1 MSTTT
6 TARASQA
13 QPPADV
19 RLSRRQFTLAAG
31 GAALTVA
38 IPLGAQTPPPPAAPA
53 SGAAPAVRP
62 PVNRAPTSFIRI
74 AADGTVTFLL
84 PTCEMGQG
92 IHTAQAMILA
102 EELGADWSRVRTAMP
117 EQVTPDYRL
126 PMGQQRSVGSFGVRF
141 WHDPLRRA
149 AAQTRELLTLAAAER
164 LSVPPAA
171 LTAENGH
178 IVHAP
183 TGRRVPFGDLVQAA
197 AALPVPQ
204 SPVLLPIEQRRLTGK
219 TMHRLDTPDK
229 VTGRALYAVDMKAPG
244 MWHGAV
250 RLSPVFRAEVE
261 SMDPASVR
269 GMPGVEAVVPVPG
282 GAVVVARSWWQAKQA
297 ADKLTIRFKA
307 TPHDRVGTPELEA
320 RMRAALEG
328 GMVPPALQRGD
339 PEAVFRAAH
348 QVVEADYAV
357 PLLAHAC
364 MEPINCMAQA
374 GADRLVLWTGT
385 QGQDIL
391 LRDCGRIGG
400 YLPEQ
405 VFFHNAYL
413 GGGFGRK
420 THSDAAVQAM
430 LASRAVGGR
439 PVKVLWSRADD
450 MQQGQYRQ
458 TMMCRMRAALDADGR
473 IQGLRVRVAGPQMGR
488 EYGVALINGVAD
500 PFSLTGIIDMHY
512 QIPNLLV
519 EHAVVPVPMALS
531 PWRSIA
537 NSFTGFFVEAFIN
550 ECAAA
555 AGKDPLQFRRL
566 HLQGRARMLAVLDR
580 VAESANWGSP
590 APAGVA
596 RGLAVVDSYGSPVA
610 QVVEARLQNGHIR
623 VDKVHVAIDC
633 GRAINPGQVEAQM
646 SGGVVDALS
655 VALRAK
661 ITIKDGRTEQSSY
674 GDYQILRM
682 GEEPQVITHIVDIGS
697 PLGGVGEPGVP
708 PLAPALAAAASA
720 LSGRHVRR
728 LPLSDSGLA

>member
-1 MSTTT
+1 
-6 TARASQA
+6 
-13 QPPADV
+13 
-19 RLSRRQFTLAAG
+19 
-31 GAALTVA
+31 
-38 IPLGAQTPPPPAAPA
+38 
-53 SGAAPAVRP
+53 
-62 PVNRAPTSFIRI
+62 
-74 AADGTVTFLL
+74 
-84 PTCEMGQG
+84 MGQG

-102 EELGADWSRVRTAMP
+102 EELGADWSRIRTAMP

-149 AAQTRELLTLAAAER
+149 AAQMRELLTLAAAEQ
-164 LSVPPAA
+164 LSVPPAS
-171 LTAENGH
+171 LTAESGH
-178 IVHAP
+178 VVHVA
-183 TGRRVPFGDLVQAA
+183 TGRRVAFGDLVQAA
-197 AALPVPQ
+197 SALPVPQ
-204 SPVLLPIEQRRLTGK
+204 SPVLRPAEQRKLTGK
-219 TMHRLDTPDK
+219 TTRRVDTPDK

-244 MWHGAV
+244 MLHGAV

-261 SMDPASVR
+261 SMDAASVR

-282 GAVVVARSWWQAKQA
+282 GTVVVARSWWQAKQA
-297 ADKLTIRFKA
+297 ADKLAIRFKA
-307 TPHDRVGTPELEA
+307 TTHDQIGTPELEE
-320 RMRAALEG
+320 RMRAALDG
-328 GMVPPALQRGD
+328 GAVPPALQRGD
-339 PEAVFRAAH
+339 PEASFRGAH
-348 QVVEADYAV
+348 KFVEADYAV

-391 LRDCGRIGG
+391 LRDCSRIGG
-400 YLPEQ
+400 YKPEQ

-430 LASRAVGGR
+430 LASRAMGGR

-473 IQGLRVRVAGPQMGR
+473 IQGMRVRLAGPQMGQ
-488 EYGVALINGVAD
+488 EYGVTLINGVAD
-500 PFSLTGIIDMHY
+500 PFSLNGIIDMQY

-537 NSFTGFFVEAFIN
+537 HSFTGFFVESFIN

-555 AGKDPLQFRRL
+555 AGKDPLEFRRQ
-566 HLQGRARMLAVLDR
+566 HLQGKTRMLAVLDR
-580 VAESANWGSP
+580 VAQSANWGMP

-596 RGLAVVDSYGSPVA
+596 RGLAVVESYGSTVA
-610 QVVEARLQNGHIR
+610 EIVEARLRHGHVQ

-633 GRAINPGQVEAQM
+633 GRAINPGQIEAQM
-646 SGGVVDALS
+646 SGSVVDALS

-661 ITIKDGRTEQSSY
+661 ITIKDGRTEQSSF

-682 GEEPQVITHIVDIGS
+682 GEEPQVITHIVEIGS

-708 PLAPALAAAASA
+708 PLAPALVAAAST
-720 LSGRHVRR
+720 LSAQPVRR
-728 LPLSDSGLA
+728 LPLADSGLA

>member
-6 TARASQA
+6 PAARASQTL
-13 QPPADV
+13 PPAAHG
-19 RLSRRQFTLAAG
+19 LSRRQFGLAAG
-31 GAALTVA
+31 SAVLTVA
-38 IPLGAQTPPPPAAPA
+38 IPLGAQTPPQPAAPA
-53 SGAAPAVRP
+53 PAARP
-62 PVNRAPTSFIRI
+62 PVNRAPGSFIRI
-74 AADGTVTFLL
+74 GTDGVVTFLL

-102 EELGADWSRVRTAMP
+102 EELGADWTRVRTAMP

-164 LSVPPAA
+164 LSVPPAS
-171 LTAENGH
+171 LNAEDGH
-178 IVHAP
+178 IIHAAS
-183 TGRRVPFGDLVQAA
+183 GRRVPFGDLVQAA
-197 AALPVPQ
+197 SVLPVPQ
-204 SPVLLPIEQRRLTGK
+204 TPVLRPAEQRKLTGK
-219 TMHRLDTPDK
+219 TMRRIDTPDK

-244 MWHGAV
+244 MLHGAV

-269 GMPGVEAVVPVPG
+269 GMPGVVAVVPVPN
-282 GAVVVARSWWQAKQA
+282 GAVIVARSWWQAKQA

-307 TPHDRVGTPELEA
+307 TPNDRVSTPELDE
-320 RMRAALEG
+320 RMRAALDG
-328 GMVPPALQRGD
+328 GTLPAALQRGD
-339 PEAVFRAAH
+339 MDAAFRAPH
-348 QVVEADYAV
+348 RVVEADYAV

-374 GADRLVLWTGT
+374 GPDRLDLWTGT
-385 QGQDIL
+385 QAQDIL
-391 LRDCGRIGG
+391 LRECGAAGG
-400 YLPEQ
+400 YKPEQ
-405 VFFHNAYL
+405 VYFHNAYL

-420 THSDAAVQAM
+420 TQAESAIQAM

-488 EYGVALINGVAD
+488 DNGIPLANGVVD
-500 PFSLTGIIDMHY
+500 GMSLTGIIDMQY
-512 QIPNLLV
+512 QIPHMLV
-519 EHAVVPVPMALS
+519 DHAVVPMPMALS

-537 NSFTGFFVEAFIN
+537 NSFTGFFMEAFIN

-555 AGKDPLQFRRL
+555 AGKDPLEFRRQ
-566 HLQGRARMLAVLDR
+566 HLQGRPRMLAVLDR
-580 VAESANWGSP
+580 VAQSAGWGSP

-596 RGLAVVDSYGSPVA
+596 RGLAVVESYGSPVA
-610 QVVEARLQNGHIR
+610 QVVEARLRDGH
-623 VDKVHVAIDC
+623 VKVEKVHVAIDC
-633 GRAINPGQVEAQM
+633 GRAINPGQVESQM

-661 ITIKDGRTEQSSY
+661 ITIKDGRAEQSSF

-682 GEEPQVITHIVDIGS
+682 GEEPQVLTHIVEIGS

-708 PLAPALAAAASA
+708 PLAPALAAAASI
-720 LSGRHVRR
+720 LSGKQVRR
-728 LPLSDSGLA
+728 LPLADAGLA

>member
-1 MSTTT
+1 MSTTIVT
-6 TARASQA
+6 GSQA
-13 QPPADV
+13 LLVAGQG
-19 RLSRRQFTLAAG
+19 LSRRHFMLAAG
-31 GAALTVA
+31 GSVLTVA
-38 IPLGAQTPPPPAAPA
+38 IPLGAQTPPRPPASAGAAGPAPA
-53 SGAAPAVRP
+53 PAPAY
-62 PVNRAPTSFIRI
+62 RAPASFIRI

-102 EELGADWSRVRTAMP
+102 EELGADWTRVLTAMP
-117 EQVTPDYRL
+117 DQVTPDYRL

-164 LSVPPAA
+164 LSVLPASLA
-171 LTAENGH
+171 AENGY
-178 IVHAP
+178 IVHAA
-183 TGRRVPFGDLVQAA
+183 TGRQLPFGQLVEAA
-197 AALPVPQ
+197 SLLPVPQ
-204 SPVLLPIEQRRLTGK
+204 SPMLRPADQRKLTGK
-219 TMHRLDTPDK
+219 TTLRLDTPDK

-244 MWHGAV
+244 MLHGAV

-269 GMPGVEAVVPVPG
+269 GMPGVVAVVPVPN
-282 GAVVVARSWWQAKQA
+282 GAVVVAHSWWQAKQA
-297 ADKLTIRFKA
+297 ADRLDITFKA
-307 TPHDRVGTPELEA
+307 TPNDQVGTAELDE
-320 RMRAALEG
+320 RMRAALLG
-328 GMVPPALQRGD
+328 GTVPPALQRGD
-339 PEAVFRAAH
+339 IEAAFRAPYK
-348 QVVEADYAV
+348 VVEADYAV

-374 GADRLVLWTGT
+374 GAGRLDLWTGT
-385 QGQDIL
+385 QAQDIL
-391 LRDCGRIGG
+391 IRGCTAAGG
-400 YLPEQ
+400 YKPEQ
-405 VFFHNAYL
+405 VYFHNAYL

-420 THSDAAVQAM
+420 TQAEAAIQAM

-439 PVKVLWSRADD
+439 PVKVLWARTDD
-450 MQQGQYRQ
+450 IQQGQYRQ

-473 IQGLRVRVAGPQMGR
+473 IQGWRIRVAGPQMGR
-488 EYGVALINGVAD
+488 DNGGSLVNGVID
-500 PFSLTGIIDMHY
+500 PMSLNGIVDMQY

-519 EHAVVPVPMALS
+519 EHAVVPMPMALS

-537 NSFTGFFVEAFIN
+537 HSFTGFFVEAFIN

-555 AGKDPLQFRRL
+555 AGQDPLAFRRQ
-566 HLQGRARMLAVLDR
+566 HLQGRTRMLAVLDR
-580 VAESANWGSP
+580 VAQSAHWGTP
-590 APAGVA
+590 PPAGVA
-596 RGLAVVDSYGSPVA
+596 RGLAVVESYGSPVA
-610 QVVEARLQNGHIR
+610 EVVEARLQDGR
-623 VDKVHVAIDC
+623 VKVEKVHVAIDC

-646 SGGVVDALS
+646 SGGVVDAMG

-661 ITIKDGRTEQSSY
+661 ITIKDGRAQQSSF

-708 PLAPALAAAASA
+708 PLAPALAAAASI
-720 LSGRHVRR
+720 LSGQQVRR
-728 LPLSDSGLA
+728 LPLADLGLA

>member
-6 TARASQA
+6 TPAARASQTL
-13 QPPADV
+13 PPAAHG
-19 RLSRRQFTLAAG
+19 LSRRQFGLAAG
-31 GAALTVA
+31 SAVLTVA
-38 IPLGAQTPPPPAAPA
+38 IPLGAQTPPQPAAPA
-53 SGAAPAVRP
+53 PAARP
-62 PVNRAPTSFIRI
+62 PVNRAPGSFIRI
-74 AADGTVTFLL
+74 GTDGVVTFLL

-102 EELGADWSRVRTAMP
+102 EELGADWTRVRTAMP

-164 LSVPPAA
+164 LSVPPASLA
-171 LTAENGH
+171 AEDGQIIH
-178 IVHAP
+178 VAS
-183 TGRRVPFGDLVQAA
+183 GRRVPFGDLVQAA
-197 AALPVPQ
+197 SALPVPQ
-204 SPVLLPIEQRRLTGK
+204 TPVLRPAEQRKLAGK
-219 TMHRLDTPDK
+219 TMRRIDTPGK

-244 MWHGAV
+244 MLHGAV

-269 GMPGVEAVVPVPG
+269 GMPGVVAVVPVPN

-307 TPHDRVGTPELEA
+307 TPNDRVSTPELDE
-320 RMRAALEG
+320 RMRAALDG
-328 GMVPPALQRGD
+328 GTLPAALQRGD
-339 PEAVFRAAH
+339 MDAAFRAPH
-348 QVVEADYAV
+348 RIMEADYAV

-374 GADRLVLWTGT
+374 GPDRLDLWTGT
-385 QGQDIL
+385 QAQDIL
-391 LRDCGRIGG
+391 LRECGAAGG
-400 YLPEQ
+400 YKPEQ
-405 VFFHNAYL
+405 VYFHNAYL

-420 THSDAAVQAM
+420 TQAESAIQAM

-488 EYGVALINGVAD
+488 DNGIPLTNGVVD
-500 PFSLTGIIDMHY
+500 GMSLTGIIDMQY
-512 QIPNLLV
+512 QIPNMLV
-519 EHAVVPVPMALS
+519 DHAVVPMPMALS

-555 AGKDPLQFRRL
+555 AGKDPLEFRRQ
-566 HLQGRARMLAVLDR
+566 HLRGRPRMLAVLDR
-580 VAESANWGSP
+580 VAQSAGWGNP

-596 RGLAVVDSYGSPVA
+596 RGLAVVESYGSPVA
-610 QVVEARLQNGHIR
+610 QVVEARLRDGH
-623 VDKVHVAIDC
+623 VKVEKVHVAIDC
-633 GRAINPGQVEAQM
+633 GRAINPGQVESQM

-661 ITIKDGRTEQSSY
+661 ITIKDGRAEQSSF

-682 GEEPQVITHIVDIGS
+682 GEEPQVITHIVEIGS

-708 PLAPALAAAASA
+708 PLAPALAAAASI
-720 LSGRHVRR
+720 LSGKHVRR
-728 LPLSDSGLA
+728 LPLADDGLA